1 MCWLHAGI
9 QFGVDEECPLFSEAL
24 LKEILVS
31 ILRELASVY
40 GGWPDFHCRVSIGNV
55 PPGEGCFYIAQNHLL
70 GQMYIN
76 IPYIVRYLG
85 NRSKYTVL
93 PRQQLCDCLYKT
105 GRVYIVFVAA
115 IIFLWFNENST

>member
-40 GGWPDFHCRVSIGNV
+40 EEWSDFHC
-55 PPGEGCFYIAQNHLL
+55 
-70 GQMYIN
+70 
-76 IPYIVRYLG
+76 
-85 NRSKYTVL
+85 
-93 PRQQLCDCLYKT
+93 
-105 GRVYIVFVAA
+105 
-115 IIFLWFNENST
+115 